1 MWKPCLPCARVSVE
15 NPRTVNPKPLS
26 PHGAFPLEKSHS
38 SDHMPR
44 LDCPSVSAET
54 LNPSSLLDTRRMKSK
69 PKESEPFT
77 RHGLQRLFEFKQVVS
92 ATLVAV
98 SVFFKLITLKTEL
111 WTLSNRFFR
120 NIPVYPEFFWLQQ
133 LVFVLLA
140 CQQARL
146 SLPIPSRPDE

>member
-1 MWKPCLPCARVSVE
+1 MGPLCIPLLSSSDSWDYVEPCLPCARVSVE

-111 WTLSNRFFR
+111 WTLSNRSSGIFPFIL
-120 NIPVYPEFFWLQQ
+120 NFSG
-133 LVFVLLA
+133 
-140 CQQARL
+140 C
-146 SLPIPSRPDE
+146 SS